1 MNPEPIAPGFITAH
15 HRHRGREAEPRAA
28 LRQRPIDATPIP
40 AHYAPQPRRD
50 AEPRHHR
57 QLPLLFPQLKRHI
70 QRRLAYTHLRAGCCD
85 HHSLLFGVNILKG
98 AYSRGP
104 LIVSPWLVQIKPR
117 RDYEVLYLVLHF
129 INTVTYFNLSIGG
142 RSGYPHR
149 EEV

>member
-28 LRQRPIDATPIP
+28 LRDRPIDATPSP

-50 AEPRHHR
+50 AEPRRHR
-57 QLPLLFPQLKRHI
+57 QLPLLFAQLKRHI

-104 LIVSPWLVQIKPR
+104 LIVSPWLVQINTLRNSALRVIDTAQTNTACR
-117 RDYEVLYLVLHF
+117 RPPP
-129 INTVTYFNLSIGG
+129 G
-142 RSGYPHR
+142 RAAARRPCTF
-149 EEV
+149 